1 MAESIC
7 PFSATLVTE
16 DFGCRNAAGIVRRG
30 GAEIACTSDAAHAR
44 CHRLFQK
51 LKEAALPAF
60 GVADD
65 LLQMP
70 HSVQV
75 KIQYGGLLGL
85 RRLIRPAEE
94 QTSAVEDIDQLV
106 ASAAGRFPSLDDI
119 PYTELRNDMTDYR
132 LSRRRHRE

>member
-16 DFGCRNAAGIVRRG
+16 DFGCRNAVGIVRRG
-30 GAEIACTSDAAHAR
+30 GAEIACTSNVAHAR
-44 CHRLFQK
+44 CQKLFQK
-51 LKEAALPAF
+51 LKETALPAF

-70 HSVQV
+70 HSVEV

-85 RRLIRPAEE
+85 QRIISSTEE
-94 QTSAVEDIDQLV
+94 QTSAIGDIDLLV
-106 ASAAGRFPSLDDI
+106 SSATGRFSSLDDI
-119 PYTELRNDMTDYR
+119 PYTELRDDMTGYR
-132 LSRRRHRE
+132 LPRRRHRE

>member
-1 MAESIC
+1 MDDPIC

-16 DFGCRNAAGIVRRG
+16 DFGCVNAAGIVRRG

-85 RRLIRPAEE
+85 QRIASP
-94 QTSAVEDIDQLV
+94 AVEPASVVKDIDQLV
-106 ASAAGRFPSLDDI
+106 ASVAQRFSTLDDI
-119 PYTELRNDMTDYR
+119 PFSELCDDMTGYR
-132 LSRRRHRE
+132 LPRRRHR

>member
-1 MAESIC
+1 MADPIC

-44 CHRLFQK
+44 CSALFQR
-51 LKEAALPAF
+51 LKETALPAF

-70 HSVQV
+70 HSVLV

-85 RRLIRPAEE
+85 QRIVNPAM
-94 QTSAVEDIDQLV
+94 QAVLDIDRLV
-106 ASAAGRFPSLDDI
+106 IAAAGQFSSLEDI
-119 PYTELRNDMTDYR
+119 PYADLCDDMTGYR
-132 LSRRRHRE
+132 LQRRRRRE